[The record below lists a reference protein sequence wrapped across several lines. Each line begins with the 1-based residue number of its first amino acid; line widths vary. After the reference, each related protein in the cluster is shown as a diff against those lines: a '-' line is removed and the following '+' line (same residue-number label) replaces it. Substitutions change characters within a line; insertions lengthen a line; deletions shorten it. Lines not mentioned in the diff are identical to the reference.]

1 MKNKQLFQQLKL
13 ELNRKLDELEDQMNQ
28 NKLSITDLEVNM
40 LELVFKTQDQDNPYL
55 KSLDSETSAMYGELQ
70 TEYYV
75 TIMTTQEKDKWLRL
89 SQRYRKLGVIA
100 VNGAFAELEN
110 NLWEEGWSGNPLSY
124 RQTDHGIYIEVMLR
138 SIGEIS
144 LKYKN
149 YDDFWNKV
157 KDEEGAYKVAQ
168 PIYNKWSELLYP
180 QIQLVNGLNQTK
192 IPEQVLRK

>member
-1 MKNKQLFQQLKL
+1 M
-13 ELNRKLDELEDQMNQ
+13 
-28 NKLSITDLEVNM
+28 
-40 LELVFKTQDQDNPYL
+40 
-55 KSLDSETSAMYGELQ
+55 DSK
-70 TEYYV
+70 
-75 TIMTTQEKDKWLRL
+75 EKDKWLRL
-89 SQRYRKLGVIA
+89 SQRYRKLGVTA

-144 LKYKN
+144 LKYKD
-149 YDDFWNKV
+149 YDDFWDKV

-192 IPEQVLRK
+192 PRSPNKYLEDRELRNLSMNQLNERLSNLYSLLPRSSTKWDFEKKYRVYLFRKINQIKYEQTLRRKGLRTQGIWITINK

>member
-1 MKNKQLFQQLKL
+1 
-13 ELNRKLDELEDQMNQ
+13 
-28 NKLSITDLEVNM
+28 
-40 LELVFKTQDQDNPYL
+40 
-55 KSLDSETSAMYGELQ
+55 
-70 TEYYV
+70 
-75 TIMTTQEKDKWLRL
+75 MTTQEKDKWLRL
-89 SQRYRKLGVIA
+89 SQRYRKLGVTA

-144 LKYKN
+144 LKYKD

-157 KDEEGAYKVAQ
+157 KDEKGAYKVAQ

-192 IPEQVLRK
+192 IPDEVLRR